1 MPPLRPGQ
9 WLVHTPIILLPML
22 AALVI
27 QKRVSGRAV
36 DGFSLADY
44 ALLLQHHWFW
54 LAVTLGLGI
63 WVGWHTAIDRPF
75 YKEPA
80 DEPTAGAKTEAEAK

>member
-1 MPPLRPGQ
+1 
-9 WLVHTPIILLPML
+9 VTHTPLALLPLL
-22 AALVI
+22 AALFV
-27 QKRVSGRAV
+27 QRPLKGRA
-36 DGFSLADY
+36 GEGLSFADY

-75 YKEPA
+75 YTERDAEP
-80 DEPTAGAKTEAEAK
+80 GAP